1 MRSRLIDRR
10 AQAAKHAV
18 GAARAPRL
26 QLFRNDHRAVLQLDG
41 FRKFRENPLK
51 FRIRTLGLLLG
62 SAVACPI
69 GICDC
74 GKYMA
79 GSGTGVARADLCGR
93 GAMPLY
99 VTASERRVVIL
110 RVFTKKTRRT
120 PRREIELARRRAEE
134 VT

>member
-18 GAARAPRL
+18 GAARASRL
-26 QLFRNDHRAVLQLDG
+26 QVVRNEHRAVLQFDD

-51 FRIRTLGLLLG
+51 FGIRGLGLLLG
-62 SAVACPI
+62 CAVACPI

-99 VTASERRVVIL
+99 VTASERQVVIL
-110 RVFTKKTRRT
+110 RSSRKRPGGRRGAKSSS
-120 PRREIELARRRAEE
+120 RADVRRR
-134 VT
+134 

>member
-1 MRSRLIDRR
+1 LIGALRQQSTPSGRR
-10 AQAAKHAV
+10 ELLVYSSSATITERPATRRFSQI
-18 GAARAPRL
+18 
-26 QLFRNDHRAVLQLDG
+26 
-41 FRKFRENPLK
+41 RENPLK

-62 SAVACPI
+62 SAVAYPI

-79 GSGTGVARADLCGR
+79 GSGTGVPRADLCGR

>member
-1 MRSRLIDRR
+1 MIGALRQQSTPSGRR
-10 AQAAKHAV
+10 ELLVYSSSATITERPATRRFSQI
-18 GAARAPRL
+18 
-26 QLFRNDHRAVLQLDG
+26 
-41 FRKFRENPLK
+41 RENPLK

-62 SAVACPI
+62 SAVAYPI

-79 GSGTGVARADLCGR
+79 GSGTGVPRADLCGR

>member
-1 MRSRLIDRR
+1 MIGALRQQSTPSGRR
-10 AQAAKHAV
+10 KLLVYSSSATITERPATRRFSQI
-18 GAARAPRL
+18 
-26 QLFRNDHRAVLQLDG
+26 
-41 FRKFRENPLK
+41 RENPLK

-62 SAVACPI
+62 SAVAYPI

>member
-1 MRSRLIDRR
+1 LIGALRQQSTPSGRR
-10 AQAAKHAV
+10 ELLVYSSSATITERPATRRFSQI
-18 GAARAPRL
+18 
-26 QLFRNDHRAVLQLDG
+26 
-41 FRKFRENPLK
+41 RENPLK

-62 SAVACPI
+62 SAVAYPI